1 MLIRTDSLGNHV
13 WVKTF
18 GGPNPDFGKYVRQVS
33 GGGYVILGET
43 FLSGNFD
50 LFLARTDT
58 GGNILWAKTFGGSNN
73 EYASSV
79 QQTGGGG
86 FVVVSNTQ
94 SFGAGQT
101 DVLLIKTDG
110 NGNLQWAKTYGGTLD
125 DSARAIVQTSDGGY
139 IITGTTNS
147 FGNLPHQN
155 RQLGKGYSCGGSY
168 QIIRCGFARLF
179 TSKNGFSWK
188 SQMG

>member
-18 GGPNPDFGKYVRQVS
+18 GGPNQDFGKYVRQVS

-73 EYASSV
+73 EYAFSV

-86 FVVVSNTQ
+86 FVAVSDTQ

-110 NGNLQWAKTYGGTLD
+110 NGNLQWAKTYGGTRD
-125 DSARAIVQTSDGGY
+125 DSARAIVQT
-139 IITGTTNS
+139 
-147 FGNLPHQN
+147 
-155 RQLGKGYSCGGSY
+155 
-168 QIIRCGFARLF
+168 
-179 TSKNGFSWK
+179 
-188 SQMG
+188 

>member
-1 MLIRTDSLGNHV
+1 L
-13 WVKTF
+13 VKTF
-18 GGPNPDFGKYVRQVS
+18 GGPNPDFGKYVLQVS

-73 EYASSV
+73 ENASSV

-86 FVVVSNTQ
+86 FVAVSNTQ

-110 NGNLQWAKTYGGTLD
+110 NGNLQGELSYG
-125 DSARAIVQTSDGGY
+125 Q
-139 IITGTTNS
+139 
-147 FGNLPHQN
+147 
-155 RQLGKGYSCGGSY
+155 GYSCGGSY
-168 QIIRCGFARLF
+168 QIFWCGFARLF
-179 TSKNGFSWK
+179 TPKNGFSWK
-188 SQMG
+188 SPMG